1 MYKHEDGSATSWLV
15 AAIIILAF
23 VILGL
28 FGYSTSK
35 EIAKKK
41 AVQKEISS
49 LQEQA
54 DNIKKE
60 NMALGDRISYLG
72 SKDYQEM
79 QAKDKLNLQSPG
91 ENVVIITPGSSSGK
105 STDSNVDSGENN
117 SASQTPNFKKWW
129 NYFFQ

>member
-28 FGYSTSK
+28 FSYSTSK

-60 NMALGDRISYLG
+60 NMALEDRISYLG

-105 STDSNVDSGENN
+105 STNSNVDSGENN
-117 SASQTPNFKKWW
+117 SASQAPNFKKWW